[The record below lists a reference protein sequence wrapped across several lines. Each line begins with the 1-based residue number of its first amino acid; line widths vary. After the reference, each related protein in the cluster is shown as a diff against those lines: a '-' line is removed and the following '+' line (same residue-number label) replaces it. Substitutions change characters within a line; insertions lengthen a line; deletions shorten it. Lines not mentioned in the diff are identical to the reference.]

1 MNSTKTIDVIQP
13 SIDLSSIESLV
24 NQAVKNHKE
33 GNLDTAIALYLEL
46 IELDSKQPAWIYGN
60 AITLLAK
67 VGRYEEGV
75 ALGKKT
81 LSVHP
86 ESDEIYRAIGL
97 AHYKKND
104 LENCIKF
111 YRKAISLYDNQPD
124 WLYVALLE
132 KLIESNELDEGL
144 ELGNIAIE
152 KYPDCEWLYFFFG
165 RLYETKGDLD
175 LAIENYEKANIESEV
190 NEAKINR
197 LKVIAKETKE
207 FHENKNREINIDE
220 LEKANPLHKHQQL
233 FVLKTYEEDVSGLGV
248 VARRCLELGNTV
260 SDARGVNGKVLIAG
274 RPDICQNFVNKNN
287 YNYLWTTF
295 ESSKI
300 PVTWVNSINK
310 YYSEVFVPHSSVKQT
325 FIESGVEI
333 PVSIVPQSYF
343 QRKRTKPI
351 ERKKSRLKLG
361 ILGVPNYRKNIETLI
376 QAVTQLN
383 KENDCVELLIHCP
396 WLLDRAQEVW
406 NNYPNVSL
414 TVGVKSDSEIDDWYS
429 SLDAYIYPSSGE
441 GWSFTPRESMSLGIP
456 TIITDIPVHE
466 ELVQSGFYLPVNSD
480 KWKPAD
486 YEFLETPC
494 GEWKSYSVEQIKS
507 SIVRL
512 MEEYDYWY
520 ELAQTGQKWI
530 NKSYQWKPVKKL
542 LLAQMFPKHILFC
555 PEECLTKSI
564 DAYCE
569 GLLATQPKTKYINSY
584 KYLVY
589 TLEKEE
595 IQSIN
600 VNCDLS
606 FNGLDSVLNL
616 LEQFKGQKT
625 LMIHG
630 DRSKKYWQSKSEIQ
644 KYISIFDNVL
654 VGDKKLLE
662 EIPQGKYI
670 NVQYKTIVKQS
681 SCYLP
686 LPEKELLYTLL
697 TDSKVSSE
705 K

>member
-1 MNSTKTIDVIQP
+1 MNSIKTIDATK
-13 SIDLSSIESLV
+13 SNIDLSSIESIV

-33 GNLDTAIALYLEL
+33 GKLDEAIALYLKL
-46 IELDSKQPAWIYGN
+46 IESDSKQPAWIYGN

-67 VGRYEEGV
+67 VDRYEEGLSLEKE
-75 ALGKKT
+75 AL
-81 LSVHP
+81 SIHQ

-97 AHYKKND
+97 AYYKKNN
-104 LENCIKF
+104 LKNCIKF
-111 YRKAISLYDNQPD
+111 YKKAIAIYDNQPD

-132 KLIESNELDEGL
+132 KLIESNQLDEGV
-144 ELGNIAIE
+144 ELGNIALQ
-152 KYPDCEWLYFFFG
+152 KYPNCQWLYFFFG
-165 RLYETKGDLD
+165 RLYEAKGELD

-197 LKVIAKETKE
+197 LKTIAKETKE
-207 FHENKNREINIDE
+207 FYQTKDREINIEE

-233 FVLKTYEEDVSGLGV
+233 FVLKTYEEDVSGLGI

-274 RPDICQNFVNKNN
+274 RPDICQNFVNRNN

-300 PVTWVNSINK
+300 PDTWVNSINK
-310 YYSEVFVPHSSVKQT
+310 YYSEVFVPHSYVKQA
-325 FIESGVEI
+325 FIESGVEV

-343 QRKRTKPI
+343 LRNRTKPI
-351 ERKKSRLKLG
+351 ERQTKLKLG
-361 ILGVPNYRKNIETLI
+361 VLGVPNHRKNLEKLI
-376 QAVTQLN
+376 QAVIQLN
-383 KENDCVELLIHCP
+383 KENVRVELLIHCP
-396 WLLDRAQEVW
+396 WLLDRTQEVW

-414 TVGVKSDSEIDDWYS
+414 TVGVKSDNEIDDWYS

-466 ELVQSGFYLPVNSD
+466 ELIQSGFYLPVSSNE
-480 KWKPAD
+480 WKPAD
-486 YEFLETPC
+486 YEFLEAPC

-512 MEEYDYWY
+512 IEEYDYWY

-530 NKSYQWKPVKKL
+530 HKTYQWKPVKKQ

-555 PEECLTKSI
+555 PKECLTKSI
-564 DAYCE
+564 DAYCDR
-569 GLLATQPKTKYINSY
+569 LSATQPKTKYINSY

-589 TLEKEE
+589 ILEKEE
-595 IQSIN
+595 IQSID

-606 FNGLDSVLNL
+606 FKGLEDILNL
-616 LEQFKGQKT
+616 LEQFEGQKT
-625 LMIHG
+625 LTLHG
-630 DRSKKYWQSKSEIQ
+630 DRSEKCWQAIEEIQ
-644 KYISIFDNVL
+644 KYISVFDNIL
-654 VGDKKLLE
+654 VGDKKLSK
-662 EIPQGKYI
+662 EISQARYI
-670 NVQYKTIVKQS
+670 NLQYKNINKQS
-681 SCYLP
+681 TCFLP
-686 LPEKELLYTLL
+686 LPEKQLLYTLFS
-697 TDSKVSSE
+697 DNKAS
-705 K
+705 